1 MPRVCTLCRHKHRA
15 EIDAAIVHM
24 VSYRDIVKQFRV
36 SLSAV
41 HRHASNHLPATIA
54 RAREALSVTR
64 GDTLL
69 EQVRRLLGEAWMG
82 LARAEAGND
91 LREMAVMMS
100 QVRGTLELLAR
111 VFGEIQETTTVNVI
125 VLPEWQRLR
134 TRVVDAL
141 VPYPKAR
148 AAVIMALETPAANGD
163 EPAGH

>member
-1 MPRVCTLCRHKHRA
+1 
-15 EIDAAIVHM
+15 
-24 VSYRDIVKQFRV
+24 
-36 SLSAV
+36 
-41 HRHASNHLPATIA
+41 
-54 RAREALSVTR
+54 
-64 GDTLL
+64 
-69 EQVRRLLGEAWMG
+69 MG

-125 VLPEWQRLR
+125 LLPEWQRLR

-148 AAVIMALETPAANGD
+148 TAVIAALEAPVSNGD